1 MSIKEMLESAA
12 HAVWVPGDEKLS
24 TAAPAKGAT
33 PSFTSPGLGNSGT
46 APTAAPSPFLV
57 PGSVALDEGVYQ
69 KVLAK
74 TNFETT
80 PACISIHKYYD
91 AMEGMPMDI
100 KTKFKMA
107 IAQAAKLDGLTA
119 DKILATF
126 DGLKTALAADA
137 NNFAKFAEEREKTQI
152 TSRQTKIQQI
162 TDQITA
168 LETQHTQLAAE
179 LADEQNKHVAGTTQ
193 YALAQQRRA
202 TEIDQQ
208 KAEFAALLSH

>member
-33 PSFTSPGLGNSGT
+33 PSFTFPGLGNSGT

-80 PACISIHKYYD
+80 RLVSPFISIMTLWKVCRW
-91 AMEGMPMDI
+91 
-100 KTKFKMA
+100 TL
-107 IAQAAKLDGLTA
+107 KLS
-119 DKILATF
+119 
-126 DGLKTALAADA
+126 
-137 NNFAKFAEEREKTQI
+137 
-152 TSRQTKIQQI
+152 SRWQ
-162 TDQITA
+162 
-168 LETQHTQLAAE
+168 
-179 LADEQNKHVAGTTQ
+179 
-193 YALAQQRRA
+193 
-202 TEIDQQ
+202 
-208 KAEFAALLSH
+208 